1 MQTRI
6 IIHRAY
12 KGKEPLS
19 SLIEVAGRLIG
30 FSPLTLYHRRILQEH
45 SAAKWA
51 RLPFITSPSLKAW
64 KQIRKAE
71 GATRFERVTLLGETQ

>member
-12 KGKEPLS
+12 KGNEPLFI
-19 SLIEVAGRLIG
+19 LIEVAGRLIG
-30 FSPLTLYHRRILQEH
+30 FSLLSLYHRKVLQER

-51 RLPFITSPSLKAW
+51 SIHFIINPSLKEW
-64 KQIRKAE
+64 KQGRKAE
-71 GATRFERVTLLGETQ
+71 GATRFERVTLLGETR

>member
-12 KGKEPLS
+12 KGNEPLS
-19 SLIEVAGRLIG
+19 ILVEVAGRLIG
-30 FSPLTLYHRRILQEH
+30 LPLLTLYHRRILKER

-51 RLPFITSPSLKAW
+51 SMPFITNPSLKAW
-64 KQIRKAE
+64 KQRLKAK
-71 GATRFERVTLLGETQ
+71 GATRFERVTVLGETR

>member
-12 KGKEPLS
+12 KGNESLS
-19 SLIEVAGRLIG
+19 ILIEVAGRLIG
-30 FSPLTLYHRRILQEH
+30 FPLLTLYHHEILQER

-51 RLPFITSPSLKAW
+51 SMHFVTKPSLKAW
-64 KQIRKAE
+64 KQGRKAE
-71 GATRFERVTLLGETQ
+71 GATRFERVTLLGETR

>member
-19 SLIEVAGRLIG
+19 SLIEVAGRLID
-30 FSPLTLYHRRILQEH
+30 FPPLTL
-45 SAAKWA
+45 AK
-51 RLPFITSPSLKAW
+51 
-64 KQIRKAE
+64 
-71 GATRFERVTLLGETQ
+71 G

>member
-12 KGKEPLS
+12 KGNEPLS
-19 SLIEVAGRLIG
+19 ILIEVAGRLID
-30 FSPLTLYHRRILQEH
+30 FPPLTQYHRKVQQER

-51 RLPFITSPSLKAW
+51 SMPFITSPSLKEW
-64 KQIRKAE
+64 KQEQKAE
-71 GATRFERVTLLGETQ
+71 GATRFERVTLLGETR